1 MREKLRQLRKDK
13 KLTQEQL
20 AKKIG
25 ISRTYYTNIE
35 KGRYIPSLVTANKI
49 KNILGY
55 KNDDIF
61 LD

>member
-13 KLTQEQL
+13 NLTQEQL

-35 KGRYIPSLVTANKI
+35 KGRYIPSLITANKI

>member
-1 MREKLRQLRKDK
+1 MREKLKELRISKN
-13 KLTQEQL
+13 LTQEEF

-35 KGRYIPSLVTANKI
+35 KGRYIPSLITANKI
-49 KNILGY
+49 KTILDY
-55 KNDDIF
+55 NSDDIF

>member
-1 MREKLRQLRKDK
+1 MREKLKELRISKN
-13 KLTQEQL
+13 LTQEEF

-35 KGRYIPSLVTANKI
+35 KGRYIPSLITANKI

-55 KNDDIF
+55 YNDDIF

>member
-20 AKKIG
+20 AKKIR

-35 KGRYIPSLVTANKI
+35 KGRYIPSLITANKI

>member
-35 KGRYIPSLVTANKI
+35 KGRYIPSLITANKI

>member
-13 KLTQEQL
+13 NLTQEQL

>member
-13 KLTQEQL
+13 NLTQEQL
-20 AKKIG
+20 AKEIG